1 MLVIKSWKMQWLS
14 EKWDCK
20 SEPYKKKMIDDA
32 ALASQIYIII
42 LFMIM
47 FTIRE
52 KSKVQIDRLI
62 NLTAFRIVYLKV
74 TL

>member
-1 MLVIKSWKMQWLS
+1 
-14 EKWDCK
+14 
-20 SEPYKKKMIDDA
+20 MIDDA
-32 ALASQIYIII
+32 ALASQIYITI

-47 FTIRE
+47 FTIWE
-52 KSKVQIDRLI
+52 KSKLQIDRLI